1 MKHELKAIINASADG
16 FIKAI
21 NTAWN
26 NVKSFA
32 KNTKDKVGS
41 LSSAFKSTDKAIKDT
56 GKSAQAAD
64 QSFKTI
70 GDSIKAIGKGSNVL
84 TGLGDGL
91 VKVFNP
97 VTAAFTLI
105 RAGVDYIRSAM
116 EANIQAAKD
125 LAEQWKNTADAIAK
139 GRAAY
144 AATAKETDNY
154 VKRLQ
159 ELSEKTELSNTDKV
173 EQIELL
179 KKLGAE
185 YARFSDVLKK
195 NGGNIEDAI
204 SYKIKLDYQK
214 DVSALKAEIRNLEQA
229 QKIQAD
235 LADKWSGYWHQVIG
249 QGKARQTASEADK
262 KSLELT
268 QQIIEKRLEL
278 RKLEN
283 TDPESDYRRRRAAEK
298 EDQKIE
304 ENKKWQDTQ
313 DAAIQKLDEADADLH
328 LDDFEKKRDAIR
340 KKYEELAKTLKY
352 NKEALTRIADL
363 QAEELAKIDQQEAD
377 KRAEEAKKRADAELA
392 AEKAVMDAR
401 KKYFDAEK
409 AYRQSIADAR
419 IAQAKKVADEEIRQ
433 LERVRRRIDKRMS
446 RFGFTL
452 DYNPDEK
459 ASDARKRR
467 KTNAIDESIAE
478 KQQTQAEGRKV
489 HYTRQEKARI
499 SEYRSLQKQGKQVD
513 SRIKEIEAS
522 QKQQEAASQA
532 KAAAERLAESAQR
545 QQDAAKDLEDA
556 VAALRMLRGDKP
568 DVTPSKNGG
577 RASAHSPQKPTSQRQ
592 VRPVTNAQRQP
603 QKPMARPRQIIRPM
617 LDPKKMGK
625 PMQTMTAARFTP
637 NYTQQ
642 LTAILHSVNSLKSNT
657 YIVR

>member
-1 MKHELKAIINASADG
+1 MKHEFKAIINAQAQG
-16 FIKAI
+16 FIKALDG
-21 NTAWN
+21 AWSS
-26 NVKSFA
+26 VKSFT
-32 KNTKDKVGS
+32 KNTKDRITS
-41 LSSAFKSTDKAIKDT
+41 MASSFRQADKAVKDVD
-56 GKSAQAAD
+56 KSAQSAD

-97 VTAAFTLI
+97 VTAVFTLI

-154 VKRLQ
+154 TRRLQ
-159 ELSEKTELSNTDKV
+159 ELSGKTELSNAEKV

-185 YARFSDVLKK
+185 YARFSDILKK

-214 DVSALKAEIRNLEQA
+214 DISALKAEIRNLEQA

-235 LADKWSGYWHQVIG
+235 LADKWSGYWHQVAW

-283 TDPESDYRRRRAAEK
+283 TDPESDYRRRRTAEK

-328 LDDFEKKRDAIR
+328 LDDFEKKRDAVR
-340 KKYEELAKTLKY
+340 KKYEELGKTLKY
-352 NKEALTRIADL
+352 NREALARIADL
-363 QAEELAKIDQQEAD
+363 QAEELAKIDKEEAD
-377 KRAEEAKKRADAELA
+377 KRADEAKKKAAAEEA
-392 AEKAVMDAR
+392 AEKKVADAR
-401 KKYFDAEK
+401 KKYLEAEK
-409 AYRQSIADAR
+409 SLRKSIADER
-419 IAQAKKVADEEIRQ
+419 IAQAKKAADAEIRQ
-433 LERVRRRIDKRMS
+433 LERVRRRIERQKG

-452 DYNPDEK
+452 DINPDETP
-459 ASDARKRR
+459 SETRKRR
-467 KTNAIDESIAE
+467 KTNAIDASIAD
-478 KQQTQAEGRKV
+478 KQQRQREGERV
-489 HYTRQEKARI
+489 HYTRQERARI
-499 SEYRSLQKQGKQVD
+499 GQYRDLQKQGKQVD
-513 SRIKEIEAS
+513 ARIKELEAAK
-522 QKQQEAASQA
+522 KQQEAAEQA
-532 KAAAERLAESAQR
+532 KASSERIAEAAKKQQEAATELQEAAKALKALRGENAESEQPERQPKQREDKSSPHQPERQPQR
-545 QQDAAKDLEDA
+545 QQAKP
-556 VAALRMLRGDKP
+556 GQKP
-568 DVTPSKNGG
+568 PVQPQRRQPVSPQ
-577 RASAHSPQKPTSQRQ
+577 RPMSPIASA
-592 VRPVTNAQRQP
+592 V
-603 QKPMARPRQIIRPM
+603 
-617 LDPKKMGK
+617 
-625 PMQTMTAARFTP
+625 RFTP
-637 NYTQQ
+637 NYTSQ
-642 LTAILHSVNSLKSNT
+642 LEDILQSVNSLKSNT

>member
-116 EANIQAAKD
+116 EANIQAAKE

-139 GRAAY
+139 GRAAQ
-144 AATAKETDNY
+144 ASMAKETDAY
-154 VKRLQ
+154 AKRLQ
-159 ELSEKTELSNTDKV
+159 ELSGKSDLSNAEKV

-195 NGGNIEDAI
+195 NGGNVEEAI
-204 SYKIKLDYQK
+204 SYKIHLDYQK
-214 DVSALKAEIRNLEQA
+214 DISALKAEIRNLEQA

-235 LADKWSGYWHQVIG
+235 LADKWSGYWHGVVW

-278 RKLEN
+278 RKLEK

-328 LDDFEKKRDAIR
+328 LDDFEKKRDAVR
-340 KKYEELAKTLKY
+340 KKYEE
-352 NKEALTRIADL
+352 RIADL
-363 QAEELAKIDQQEAD
+363 QAEELAKIDQQETE
-377 KRAEEAKKRADAELA
+377 KRAEEAKKRADAEKA
-392 AEKAVMDAR
+392 AEKAVADAR
-401 KKYFDAEK
+401 KKYFEAEK
-409 AYRQSIADAR
+409 AYRQAIADNR
-419 IAQAKKVADEEIRQ
+419 IAQAKKVADEEIKQ
-433 LERVRRRIDKRMS
+433 LERVRRRIDKRLS

-467 KTNAIDESIAE
+467 KTNAIDASIAE
-478 KQQTQAEGRKV
+478 KQQAQAEGRKV
-489 HYTRQEKARI
+489 HYTRQERARI
-499 SEYRSLQKQGKQVD
+499 GEYRDLQKQGKQVD

-522 QKQQEAASQA
+522 QKQQEAATQA
-532 KAAAERLAESAQR
+532 KAAAERLAESAKR
-545 QQDAAKDLEDA
+545 QQDAAKELKEA
-556 VAALRMLRGDKP
+556 VAALRKLRGDKP
-568 DVTPSKNGG
+568 DATPSKAGG
-577 RASAHSPQKPTSQRQ
+577 KTAAQPRKNAEGQRQ
-592 VRPVTNAQRQP
+592 GRQAANTPKRPQMPAT
-603 QKPMARPRQIIRPM
+603 RPRQAVRPM
-617 LDPKKMGK
+617 VDPKQIGR
-625 PMQTMTAARFTP
+625 PMQMTTAARFMP
-637 NYTQQ
+637 NYTPQ
-642 LTAILHSVNSLKSNT
+642 LTAILASVNSLKSNT